1 MARTLQKSATPQ
13 KPVSAPQQLDLI
25 SLRDFEY
32 RIGFSREKLKEV
44 ALTPDSYYSPF
55 PLPPKPLRPF
65 AKKIPK
71 QKIRMID
78 RPKGCLLEI
87 QKRIYQRL
95 LRNLEVPSYICG
107 GVKGR
112 SVLMNVK
119 FHGGA
124 AVIVNLDIKS
134 WFPSITSRHVYRVW
148 RRILNCSRPVA
159 RLLTKLTVFQGR
171 LPQGAPT
178 STPLANL
185 VLYSIDKPIREAALV
200 AGVGYSAWVD
210 DLPFSGANAR
220 NLIPIAISTLKRAG
234 FRVARPK
241 LVVSGGS
248 KRKMINGVI
257 AGSVPSASKQH
268 RGRIR
273 ASLHRLRVGDV
284 PLNERAKRVVSIRG
298 SISHLATIS
307 PGHAEKFRRELA
319 QLVEDGIR
327 K

>member
-1 MARTLQKSATPQ
+1 VAR
-13 KPVSAPQQLDLI
+13 
-25 SLRDFEY
+25 E
-32 RIGFSREKLKEV
+32 
-44 ALTPDSYYSPF
+44 PDSYYSPF

-71 QKIRMID
+71 KKIRMID
-78 RPKGCLLEI
+78 GPTGCLLEI
-87 QKRIYQRL
+87 QKRIYRRL
-95 LRNLEVPSYICG
+95 LRNLEVPTYICG

-124 AVIVNLDIKS
+124 PVIVNLDIQS

-148 RRILNCSRPVA
+148 RQILNCSRPLA
-159 RLLTKLTVFQGR
+159 RLLTRLTVFKGR

-210 DLPFSGANAR
+210 DLPLSGANSR
-220 NLIPIAISTLKRAG
+220 NLIPIAITTLKRAG

-241 LVVSGGS
+241 LVVLGGS
-248 KRKMINGVI
+248 KRKMVNGVI
-257 AGSVPSASKQH
+257 ASSVPSASKQH

-284 PLNERAKRVVSIRG
+284 PLNERAKRVTSIKG
-298 SISHLATIS
+298 SISHLAAIN
-307 PGHAEKFRRELA
+307 PGQAEKFRRELA
-319 QLVEDGIR
+319 HLLKDCVRE
-327 K
+327 